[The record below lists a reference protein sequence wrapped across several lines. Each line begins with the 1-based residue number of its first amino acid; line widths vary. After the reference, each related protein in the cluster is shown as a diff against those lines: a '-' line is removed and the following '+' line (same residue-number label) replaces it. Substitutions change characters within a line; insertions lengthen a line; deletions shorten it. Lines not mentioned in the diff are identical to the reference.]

1 MGRTANVWERVKEAE
16 EIIKKLCEKHPD
28 VLWAVKPENI
38 VVMAIVSK
46 EKSEKN
52 NVLARIRLIKGSERA
67 VLIDNGIPVR
77 HIIEIYG
84 SDWSEWKEKKRQ
96 WVLLH
101 ELLHVHAEIEK
112 MVKHDLECFKILVK
126 TGGVNWAVSDEKD
139 LPNLLTDD
147 VKFDLALRPGM
158 DEYADDGKPDEIS
171 DVLDEIEKEK
181 AGKAGKED
189 KKE

>member
-67 VLIDNGIPVR
+67 VLIDNDIPVR

-112 MVKHDLECFKILVK
+112 MVRHDLECFKILVK

-181 AGKAGKED
+181 DVK
-189 KKE
+189 